1 MTREEEMYGLGERKA
16 CFGYP
21 ATKQKTYKYLC
32 GCMRSVLYTAMSS
45 HMWVHE
51 VCVVHCYELP
61 HVGA

>member
-1 MTREEEMYGLGERKA
+1 MMREEEMYGLGERA

-45 HMWVHE
+45 HMSGVR
-51 VCVVHCYELP
+51 
-61 HVGA
+61 

>member
-45 HMWVHE
+45 HMSGVR
-51 VCVVHCYELP
+51 
-61 HVGA
+61 